1 MNNLINFILRL
12 ASMAFIILAITLE
25 ITTPEYANPV
35 VFFLW
40 ASLVFNFL
48 SGFFNK
54 EENK

>member
-1 MNNLINFILRL
+1 MSLV
-12 ASMAFIILAITLE
+12 ILAITFE
-25 ITTPEYANPV
+25 IATPAYANPV